1 MEVIRRKDSN
11 GLFSDN
17 SDNDCEDMGACGQSA
32 GVCLCENTT
41 FTAFCDQHPHEDS
54 RVKCVQCGKNRPMI
68 TRYSEGYGTEVR
80 HLHLSECISP
90 CVCVCV
96 FQCVTG
102 VFQEEC
108 VQSHPQGDSDADAD
122 IEDTDSRLQIAGSL
136 QRISSRKRKRQRITR
151 QDTTESEDD
160 GGRSHR
166 THRWSLRLSPHR
178 THNRTILEESVSQV
192 RPLVICR
199 CAARE
204 TRAVMDIRPDG
215 DKRLLLTLPVS
226 CYLLIVPLSVS
237 IIIILISF
245 LLLLTDT

>member
-1 MEVIRRKDSN
+1 MMEVIRRKHSN
-11 GLFSDN
+11 DLFSDN
-17 SDNDCEDMGACGQSA
+17 SDNDCEDMGACGQST
-32 GVCLCENTT
+32 GVCLCENTP
-41 FTAFCDQHPHEDS
+41 FCDQHTQEDS

-68 TRYSEGYGTEVR
+68 TRYSEGYGTE
-80 HLHLSECISP
+80 
-90 CVCVCV
+90 
-96 FQCVTG
+96 
-102 VFQEEC
+102 EEC

-178 THNRTILEESVSQV
+178 SHNRTILEESVSQV

-199 CAARE
+199 CAARD
-204 TRAVMDIRPDG
+204 TQSVAD
-215 DKRLLLTLPVS
+215 DKPAGGTWLLTAFPVPLSPPVS
-226 CYLLIVPLSVS
+226 CFLLIVPLSVS
-237 IIIILISF
+237 IIIILMAF
-245 LLLLTDT
+245 LLLHTDT

>member
-1 MEVIRRKDSN
+1 MEVIRRTHSDSN
-11 GLFSDN
+11 GLFSDH
-17 SDNDCEDMGACGQSA
+17 DCQDTGACGRTT
-32 GVCLCENTT
+32 GVCLCEHQLPQ
-41 FTAFCDQHPHEDS
+41 DDS
-54 RVKCVQCGKNRPMI
+54 SVKCVQCGNRAMI
-68 TRYSEGYGTEVR
+68 TRYSEGYGTE
-80 HLHLSECISP
+80 
-90 CVCVCV
+90 
-96 FQCVTG
+96 
-102 VFQEEC
+102 EEC
-108 VQSHPQGDSDADAD
+108 VQPHLQGDSDADAD
-122 IEDTDSRLQIAGSL
+122 IEDTDSRLQIVGSL

-204 TRAVMDIRPDG
+204 TVPDHKPHG
-215 DKRLLLTLPVS
+215 GRWLLTLFPVPLSLSVS

-237 IIIILISF
+237 IIIVLVSV
-245 LLLLTDT
+245 LLPLTDT

>member
-1 MEVIRRKDSN
+1 MMEVIRRKDSN

-17 SDNDCEDMGACGQSA
+17 SDNDCEDMGACGQSTS
-32 GVCLCENTT
+32 VCLCENTP
-41 FTAFCDQHPHEDS
+41 FCDQHTQEDS

-68 TRYSEGYGTEVR
+68 TRYSEGYGTE
-80 HLHLSECISP
+80 EC
-90 CVCVCV
+90 
-96 FQCVTG
+96 F
-102 VFQEEC
+102 
-108 VQSHPQGDSDADAD
+108 QSHPQGDSDADAD

-136 QRISSRKRKRQRITR
+136 QRISSRKRKRQRLTR

-178 THNRTILEESVSQV
+178 SHNRTILEESVSQV

-199 CAARE
+199 CAARDSQSV
-204 TRAVMDIRPDG
+204 TD
-215 DKRLLLTLPVS
+215 DKPAGGKWLLTAFPVPLSPPVS
-226 CYLLIVPLSVS
+226 CYLIIIPLSVS
-237 IIIILISF
+237 IIIVLMSL

>member
-1 MEVIRRKDSN
+1 MSQAEMELIRRKDSDSN

-17 SDNDCEDMGACGQSA
+17 SDNDCEDMGACGPNI
-32 GVCLCENTT
+32 GVCLCENTI
-41 FTAFCDQHPHEDS
+41 FCDQHSPEDS
-54 RVKCVQCGKNRPMI
+54 SVKCVQCGKNRPLI
-68 TRYSEGYGTEVR
+68 TRFSEGYGTE
-80 HLHLSECISP
+80 
-90 CVCVCV
+90 
-96 FQCVTG
+96 
-102 VFQEEC
+102 EEY
-108 VQSHPQGDSDADAD
+108 VQMHPQGDSDADAD

-199 CAARE
+199 CAARD
-204 TRAVMDIRPDG
+204 TRSLADVTPTNRKWPLTVFPVPPSVTLSCF
-215 DKRLLLTLPVS
+215 LLF
-226 CYLLIVPLSVS
+226 IPLSVFIT
-237 IIIILISF
+237 IIIILLMSF
-245 LLLLTDT
+245 LLPLTDT

>member
-1 MEVIRRKDSN
+1 MEVMRRKDSDSN

-17 SDNDCEDMGACGQSA
+17 SDNDCEDMGACGQST

-41 FTAFCDQHPHEDS
+41 FCDQHPQEDS
-54 RVKCVQCGKNRPMI
+54 SVKCVQCGKNRPMI
-68 TRYSEGYGTEVR
+68 TRYSEGYGTE
-80 HLHLSECISP
+80 
-90 CVCVCV
+90 
-96 FQCVTG
+96 
-102 VFQEEC
+102 
-108 VQSHPQGDSDADAD
+108 SHPQGDSDADAD
-122 IEDTDSRLQIAGSL
+122 IEDTDNRLQIVGSL

-160 GGRSHR
+160 GGRSRR

-204 TRAVMDIRPDG
+204 TQAVTDDKPDG
-215 DKRLLLTLPVS
+215 GKWPLTAFPVPLSLPVS
-226 CYLLIVPLSVS
+226 CYLLIVPLSLS
-237 IIIILISF
+237 IIIILMTF
-245 LLLLTDT
+245 LLPLTDT